1 MPLQIHRAERA
12 DRLVD
17 ALAALLDDPL
27 EDPFATE
34 IVAVPTQGV
43 ERWLAQR
50 LSHRLGATPG
60 SGDGIC
66 AGIEFPSLRRLVAR
80 ALGYGGDR
88 SAESGDADP
97 WRADRAVWA
106 LLAVVD
112 DCRGEDWAALLWHY
126 LRGPTA
132 GDESATS
139 GRRWRTARRL
149 AELFAR
155 YAADRPAMI
164 RHWAAGR
171 DLDATGVPLPADR
184 AWQAELWRRLRDRL
198 GVASPP
204 DRLAGALAA
213 LAADPAAVALPDR
226 LSIFGATRLDTDH
239 RAVIGVLAEHRE
251 VHLWLP
257 HPSPALWD
265 AMAAELTRQPV
276 VLGPRA
282 ADPTAGLGRNRLLGY
297 LGRDSREL
305 QLALYA
311 GPVTTDR
318 HYPSPAALDRSAPT
332 NLLQQ
337 LQRDLAADADPD
349 PTPPPLR
356 PSDRSVQV
364 HACYGPD
371 RQVEVL
377 REVLVG
383 LLADD
388 PTLEPRDIVV
398 MCPDIERFA
407 PLISA
412 AFGLDTD
419 EDRAEHPGHRLR
431 VRLADRALR
440 QLNPLLAV
448 LSRVL
453 DLADAR
459 MTGSDVLD
467 LAAFTPVARKFG
479 FSEDDTER
487 LRQLVRQ
494 SGVRWGLDSAHRAGY
509 GMEAFGQNT
518 WAAGLDRL
526 LLGVAMDEDG
536 DHFIGTALPLD
547 DVDSSDVDLIGRLA
561 ELVRRLERYVDAATT
576 RHDVPGWVGFGRD
589 VIDGLTAT
597 TMSES
602 WQINH
607 AYAELARLGDADD
620 QPDVTLT
627 LAEVRALLGD
637 TFRGRPSRANFRTGT
652 LTMCTMHPMR
662 SVPHRVV
669 CLLGVDDGVF
679 PRRPAPNGDDLMESA
694 AWIGDRDPRS
704 EDRQLLLDAVLAA
717 EEHLVVIYGGADPRT
732 GATRPPAVPI
742 GALLDALDRTVA
754 SPDQRLV
761 RDHLTRR
768 HPLQPFDPVNF
779 TLPIDHA
786 ATEEPFSFDRAALR
800 GALVAVQPRR
810 TPEPATGLVR
820 LPPTDRDPAVAAI
833 IDLTEIVRFFA
844 HPARALL
851 RTRGIWLG
859 GGGEDDTG
867 ADQLA
872 VELDGLA
879 SWAIGERLLERRLRG
894 AELDQLRAAEWRRGS
909 LPPQAFG
916 NAALNQVLAGVAE
929 VGELAQPFLTGDP
942 VSRDV
947 RVPVGEQWVAGTL
960 QPLYPSDEPGLG
972 TLLAVSYSRLAPKH
986 RLASWLRLLALTAGC
1001 PEQRW
1006 RAVTIGRGARSIL
1019 GPVDPDWALRVLADL
1034 VQLYGTGL
1042 DEPVPFA
1049 PRTSAEY
1056 ALIRFRDQ
1064 SVENLRPKIER
1075 VWEQERDEA
1084 WAAFLGPEPALD
1096 TLRAEPSRPAEERG
1110 TLVEPSRFGT
1120 LARRVFS
1127 PLLMK
1132 EDLT

>member
-1 MPLQIHRAERA
+1 MSLQIHRAERA

-17 ALAALLDDPL
+17 ALADLLGDPL
-27 EDPFATE
+27 DDPFATE
-34 IVAVPTQGV
+34 VVAVPTQGV

-50 LSHRLGATPG
+50 LSHRLGATSG

-66 AGIEFPSLRRLVAR
+66 AGIAFPSLRRLIAT
-80 ALGYGGDR
+80 ALGYGDQ
-88 SAESGDADP
+88 SGDADP
-97 WRADRAVWA
+97 WRPDRAVWP

-112 DCRGEDWAALLWHY
+112 ECRGEEWAGLLWHY
-126 LRGPTA
+126 LRGPES
-132 GDESATS
+132 GDESAAS

-171 DLDATGVPLPADR
+171 DLDAAGAPLPPDR
-184 AWQAELWRRLRDRL
+184 SWQAELWRRLRDRL

-204 DRLAGALAA
+204 DRLATALAA
-213 LAADPAAVALPDR
+213 LAADPATVALPDR
-226 LSIFGATRLDTDH
+226 LSIFGATRLDPDH
-239 RAVIGVLAEHRE
+239 QQVMGVLAEHRD

-257 HPSPALWD
+257 HPSPVLWD
-265 AMAAELTRQPV
+265 AIAAELARQPV
-276 VLGPRA
+276 RLGPRSG
-282 ADPTAGLGRNRLLGY
+282 DPTAGVVRNRLLGY

-305 QLALYA
+305 QLALGTGSVA
-311 GPVTTDR
+311 TDQ
-318 HYPSPAALDRSAPT
+318 HYPAAPTLDRSAPT
-332 NLLQQ
+332 NLLQR
-337 LQRDLAADADPD
+337 LQADLAGDAPPD
-349 PTPPPLR
+349 VAPPPLR
-356 PSDRSVQV
+356 PGDRSVQV
-364 HACYGPD
+364 HSCYGPD

-383 LLADD
+383 LLSDD

-419 EDRAEHPGHRLR
+419 EHRAEHPGHRLR

-440 QLNPLLAV
+440 QLNPLLSV

-459 MTGSDVLD
+459 MTASDVLD

-479 FSEDDTER
+479 FSEDDTDR

-494 SGVRWGLDSAHRAGY
+494 SGVRWGLDGAHRSAY

-561 ELVRRLERYVDAATT
+561 ELVRRLEHYVDSATT
-576 RHDVPGWVGFGRD
+576 RHDVAGWVRLGRE

-597 TMSES
+597 TTSES
-602 WQINH
+602 WQVNH
-607 AYAELARLGDADD
+607 AYAELARLTEADA
-620 QPDVTLT
+620 QFDVTLT

-679 PRRPAPNGDDLMESA
+679 PRRPAPNGDNLMESA
-694 AWIGDRDPRS
+694 EWIGDRDPRS

-732 GATRPPAVPI
+732 GASRPPAVPI

-754 SPDQRLV
+754 APDHRPV
-761 RDHLTRR
+761 REHLTRR
-768 HPLQPFDPVNF
+768 HPLQPFDQANF
-779 TLPIDHA
+779 TAVPSRQ
-786 ATEEPFSFDRAALR
+786 PFSFDQAALR
-800 GALVAVQPRR
+800 GALVARQNRR
-810 TPEPATGLVR
+810 TPEPTTGLAG
-820 LPPTDRDPAVAAI
+820 LPPSDPDSAVPPI
-833 IDLTEIVRFFA
+833 IDLTELVRFFA
-844 HPARALL
+844 HPPRALL
-851 RTRGIWLG
+851 RNRGIWLG
-859 GGGEDDTG
+859 GGDEDDAG

-894 AELDQLRAAEWRRGS
+894 SDPDRLRGAEWRRGT

-916 NAALNQVLAGVAE
+916 HAALNQVLSGVAE
-929 VGELAQPFLTGDP
+929 IRELAQPFLTGDP

-960 QPLYPSDEPGLG
+960 QPLYLAGETPELG
-972 TLLAVSYSRLAPKH
+972 ILVSVSYSRLGPKH

-1001 PEQRW
+1001 PQQRW
-1006 RAVTIGRGARSIL
+1006 RAVTIGRGGRSIL
-1019 GPVDPDWALRVLADL
+1019 GPVDAEWALRVLADL

-1042 DEPVPFA
+1042 DEPIPFA

-1064 SVENLRPKIER
+1064 SV
-1075 VWEQERDEA
+1075 DE
-1084 WAAFLGPEPALD
+1084 P
-1096 TLRAEPSRPAEERG
+1096 PAEDRAGLGAG
-1110 TLVEPSRFGT
+1110 TR
-1120 LARRVFS
+1120 
-1127 PLLMK
+1127 
-1132 EDLT
+1132 